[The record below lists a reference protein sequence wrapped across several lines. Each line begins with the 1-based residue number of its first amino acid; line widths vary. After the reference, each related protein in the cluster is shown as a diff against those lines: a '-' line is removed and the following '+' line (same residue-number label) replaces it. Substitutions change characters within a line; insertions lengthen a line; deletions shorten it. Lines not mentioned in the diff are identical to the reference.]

1 MGFDINSFAFF
12 HSHITILTRYE
23 SYVSK
28 NESID
33 ERENWK
39 SKNSRKEP
47 YIKSFNTWS
56 KMIQTFA

>member
-47 YIKSFNTWS
+47 YIKSFNT
-56 KMIQTFA
+56 